1 MHMVGIRELKQ
12 NASAVVAD
20 AAAGETVVISDRGR
34 PVARM
39 TPLPRSAWS
48 GLVEAGLAHEPLAP
62 LSSIP
67 YPDSGP
73 SLSQVLEEDRDEDRY

>member
-1 MHMVGIRELKQ
+1 
-12 NASAVVAD
+12 
-20 AAAGETVVISDRGR
+20 
-34 PVARM
+34 M

>member
-1 MHMVGIRELKQ
+1 MHVVGIRELKQ

-20 AAAGETVVISDRGR
+20 AAGGETVVISDRGR

-39 TPLPRSAWS
+39 TPLPRSAWE
-48 GLVEAGLAHEPLAP
+48 GLVEAGQAHEPLAP

-67 YPDSGP
+67 YPGSGP
-73 SLSQVLEEDRDEDRY
+73 SLTQVLEEDRGEDRY

>member
-1 MHMVGIRELKQ
+1 MHVVGIRELKQ

-39 TPLPRSAWS
+39 TPLPRSAWA
-48 GLVEAGLAHEPLAP
+48 GLVEAGLAHEPLVP

-67 YPDSGP
+67 RPISGP
-73 SLSQVLEEDRDEDRY
+73 SLSEVLEEDRSEDRY